1 MAKTRNMP
9 TGADSNLISAAS
21 YGAKLSSGQAMGSGA
36 AGVLQSAQGMQPD
49 INYRKQLRKQ
59 AEATMG
65 NFIDNMP
72 ANIDI
77 AKVPQS
83 MRPQL
88 GKHLIEMKNEYFE
101 NAKLASSNSPNS
113 PIYME
118 AVDKMN
124 SITQSFANLNADFE
138 RLKEMKYQ
146 AIEDFDKG
154 MISDGN
160 KPEDIDFISK
170 LTTDQIQFQIGPGGR
185 LVYGEGAT
193 LDDVPKYH
201 YKDHDTATKIL
212 DLSNTL
218 YNAGAPMDKGRE
230 QIVRMQ
236 LQQQLKK
243 GGRDAVLSMATDD
256 HIIPGGLGIQDIDLL
271 ENPERQEELEQFVI
285 NSYMD
290 VLRNS
295 AQSGY
300 DALLQKE
307 RRSDDRLIARNAR
320 IKANTAGSKSTPS
333 VNGPGEQSSGTTSN
347 GIPSYLAGTSFDID
361 PSTMTKEMIA
371 NHNTSIGYFNDA
383 QREVRRIQELEPG
396 TTVQEFIGNKYNGK
410 EIRDFKIVSKS
421 NKTLDDPFAKD
432 SKFVEIT
439 VVDKTLTETPTT
451 GPNRGQKS
459 VIDVTSVVKLDLN
472 NPVQNRMFV
481 KNYLENIYGAGTKV
495 DKAIQMT
502 GDYNRGVNSLPT
514 LQDALN
520 AKTYNAPK

>member
-9 TGADSNLISAAS
+9 TGADTNLISAAS
-21 YGAKLSSGQAMGSGA
+21 YGAKLSSGQGMGSGA
-36 AGVLQSAQGMQPD
+36 AAVLQSAQGMQPD
-49 INYRKQLRKQ
+49 IDYRKQLRKQ

-118 AVDKMN
+118 AVDRMN
-124 SITQSFANLNADFE
+124 DITTSFANLNADFE

-146 AIEDFDKG
+146 AIEDFDNG
-154 MISDGN
+154 MISEGN

-170 LTTDQIQFQIGPGGR
+170 LATDQVQFQIGAGGR

-201 YKDHDTATKIL
+201 YKDHETATKIL
-212 DLSNTL
+212 ELSNTL
-218 YNAGAPMDKGRE
+218 YGAGMPMDKGRE

-236 LQQQLKK
+236 LQQQIKK

-290 VLRNS
+290 VLRGS
-295 AQSGY
+295 AQSGFNAQQSKLNRAEKRAM
-300 DALLQKE
+300 DKAIELAELKKEKGLTSTGEMTAAE
-307 RRSDDRLIARNAR
+307 RREIDATDRAGLANNYMQEVMQGNTNSLIGGSYAGENIVGASFVGANGADARRALEEAGFSNA
-320 IKANTAGSKSTPS
+320 
-333 VNGPGEQSSGTTSN
+333 
-347 GIPSYLAGTSFDID
+347 D
-361 PSTMTKEMIA
+361 
-371 NHNTSIGYFNDA
+371 
-383 QREVRRIQELEPG
+383 
-396 TTVQEFIGNKYNGK
+396 
-410 EIRDFKIVSKS
+410 IRDFEAYPDEMLIITDKS
-421 NKTLDDPFAKD
+421 YYVVDPFDESVNKD
-432 SKFVEIT
+432 LSRAIITNKFGNDATTDAAIMKVEQSKPVLPVINI
-439 VVDKTLTETPTT
+439 
-451 GPNRGQKS
+451 GPMPAGQ
-459 VIDVTSVVKLDLN
+459 
-472 NPVQNRMFV
+472 
-481 KNYLENIYGAGTKV
+481 
-495 DKAIQMT
+495 
-502 GDYNRGVNSLPT
+502 
-514 LQDALN
+514 
-520 AKTYNAPK
+520 